1 MAAKSDGLLA
11 IVAQNTWVFNFVG
24 IILVFVGWFVAY
36 NNAAKLATRSE
47 SKSLVDALS
56 KLINEVNDLS
66 INYWL
71 DSSKQQKYETKNVNG
86 IKIKKKL
93 KHDESLS
100 QTFIMNVFTKMTQS
114 LKYIELL
121 DKRGIHIESSF
132 ITDFL
137 IKVTLDCEVAHRMP
151 TQERAARVQ
160 EILSLSSEA
169 MNQVYTQ
176 FQLNHMPSK
185 PLNIVGSIKAKWSI
199 VSDWYKSIN

>member
-66 INYWL
+66 ISYWL
-71 DSSKQQKYETKNVNG
+71 DSSKQQKYETKKING
-86 IKIKKKL
+86 IKIRQKL

-121 DKRGIHIESSF
+121 DKRGIHIETSF

-137 IKVTLDCEVAHRMP
+137 IKVTLDCEVAHTLP
-151 TQERAARVQ
+151 SQERAARVQ

-185 PLNIVGSIKAKWSI
+185 PLNIVGLIKTKWSI
-199 VSDWYKSIN
+199 VSDWYNSIN